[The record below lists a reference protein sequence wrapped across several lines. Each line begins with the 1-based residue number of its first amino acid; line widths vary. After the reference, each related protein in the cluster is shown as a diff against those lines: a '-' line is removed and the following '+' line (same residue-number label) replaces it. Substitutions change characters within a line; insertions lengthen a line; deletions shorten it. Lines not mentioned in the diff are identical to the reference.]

1 MVEVS
6 LTVGKLDAS
15 LALLLTEDHH
25 LIEFPTILL
34 PKDAT
39 AGSVIKI
46 SCEANEPL
54 ESDDQQAFL
63 RIQDQIMQTF
73 GTAYPKSPAL
83 RVRNVTETS
92 AVLEWDPID
101 TATADIIS
109 LALYKNGARFGIIP
123 SPLKRTAIKLSGL
136 AIDTEYTFYLVL
148 ATTGGTYKSDV
159 LTVKTHK
166 MTDLSGLTICLGT
179 LVSTPEDPTL
189 TKSDLESIIHNIGA
203 KPLTDT
209 VRLDTTHFVCTKGE
223 GPQWQRALD
232 LNIPVVRPEWV
243 QACEAERRLVSVR
256 AYYLNA
262 DPSLRPPVVRTART
276 RADTAV
282 SEIIEDKKVASES
295 GPVKKE
301 VEQSELSNEKKHE
314 DETEANG
321 SEEKQEPKPE
331 GEKEENVEEKA
342 DEKQDDKPDLDEEET
357 TNADELED
365 VALWVET
372 NHRDQALWDQ
382 NISVQIQVKAYRSG
396 HNEIRNLLIS
406 CYREL

>member
-39 AGSVIKI
+39 AGNIIKI

-54 ESDDQQAFL
+54 KLEDQQEFL

-73 GTAYPKSPAL
+73 GTVSPKPPVL

-136 AIDTEYTFYLVL
+136 AIDTDYTFSLVL

-179 LVSTPEDPTL
+179 LVSTHEDPAL
-189 TKSDLESIIHNIGA
+189 SKSDLESIIHNIGA

-256 AYYLNA
+256 AYYLTA
-262 DPSLRPPVVRTART
+262 DRSLQPPIARTARA
-276 RADTAV
+276 RADTGV
-282 SEIIEDKKVASES
+282 SEIMEHKQAASAT
-295 GPVKKE
+295 GPVMEEAKK
-301 VEQSELSNEKKHE
+301 SELSAEE
-314 DETEANG
+314 EQEVAPEANG
-321 SEEKQEPKPE
+321 SEDNQKLRPE
-331 GEKEENVEEKA
+331 
-342 DEKQDDKPDLDEEET
+342 QDSDEEEKLDEIPEVKANDKSDET
-357 TNADELED
+357 PDQDAEQKMNAEELED
-365 VALWVET
+365 VAL
-372 NHRDQALWDQ
+372 
-382 NISVQIQVKAYRSG
+382 
-396 HNEIRNLLIS
+396 
-406 CYREL
+406 